1 MAFDFVPRPYTSPAV
16 DGLHLTFLK
25 AHDAGLD
32 ARDLIGALVGLVADM
47 HNAAEGQDQL
57 HARFEAIID
66 GYSVAYSTPG
76 LGRPLR
82 E

>member
-1 MAFDFVPRPYTSPAV
+1 
-16 DGLHLTFLK
+16 
-25 AHDAGLD
+25 
-32 ARDLIGALVGLVADM
+32 LIGALVGLVADM

-57 HARFEAIID
+57 HSRFEEIID
-66 GYSVAYSTPG
+66 RYSVAYSTPG